1 MLTVADVKRDLPQVK
16 IRYGGKLYWG
26 RVTGRLNQFATVSP
40 FSLIDGRKLVT
51 TIMVPCIPFA
61 WETVTRAVN
70 SGAILQSDCD

>member
-1 MLTVADVKRDLPQVK
+1 MEGDNESNRCATAVHRPEIAGRQGLHPRVALRPDR
-16 IRYGGKLYWG
+16 
-26 RVTGRLNQFATVSP
+26 
-40 FSLIDGRKLVT
+40 GRKLVT